1 MEGAALLPAAG
12 RVAAISGAGRGL
24 GADRKSVV

>member
-1 MEGAALLPAAG
+1 MSLSMYDLSVP
-12 RVAAISGAGRGL
+12 VFLRGL